1 MTDPAWLDEGLDHI
15 WLPYAQM
22 KTAPRPVAVKSTY
35 GSRIVLHD
43 GRELIDG
50 IGSWWTAVHGY
61 NHPHILGAVRAQLET
76 MPHVMLG
83 GLAHE
88 QAYRL
93 ATRLAGMLPGDLS
106 RVFFSESG
114 SVSVEVALKI
124 AVQYWRNTTGEV
136 RPRFLAFRGGYH
148 GDTFTA
154 MSVCDPEDSMH
165 ALFGPALPAQY
176 ITDLPTDEARAGEM
190 DRILSEHRDIA
201 AVIVEP
207 MLQGAAGMHMH
218 DADTLRRIREVCDRH
233 GTLLIFDEI
242 FTGLGRLGA
251 MTAAHLSG
259 VTPDIMTLGKAL
271 TGGVIPLAAT
281 IAGAHVYSAFH
292 AEEGSKA
299 LMHGPTYTGHALA
312 CAAANASLDLF
323 ASEPRL
329 AQVAALDA
337 HYRQELSPLRD
348 HPAVADVRIRG
359 SVAAVDMKA
368 AFDLQEARKRFI
380 EQGVFIRPIGKT
392 VYLAPAYT
400 ISGADL
406 SVLTDA
412 ILRFADSSGID
423 ATGRSNP

>member
-1 MTDPAWLDEGLDHI
+1 
-15 WLPYAQM
+15 
-22 KTAPRPVAVKSTY
+22 
-35 GSRIVLHD
+35 
-43 GRELIDG
+43 
-50 IGSWWTAVHGY
+50 
-61 NHPHILGAVRAQLET
+61 
-76 MPHVMLG
+76 
-83 GLAHE
+83 
-88 QAYRL
+88 
-93 ATRLAGMLPGDLS
+93 MLPGDLS
-106 RVFFSESG
+106 RAFFSESG
-114 SVSVEVALKI
+114 SVAVEVALKI

-176 ITDLPTDEARAGEM
+176 ITDLPIDEARAGEM
-190 DRILSEHRDIA
+190 DRILSERRDIA

-207 MLQGAAGMHMH
+207 MLQGAAGMRMH
-218 DADTLRRIREVCDRH
+218 GADTLRRIREVCDRH
-233 GTLLIFDEI
+233 GVLLIFDEI

-271 TGGVIPLAAT
+271 TGGVTPLAAT
-281 IAGAHVYSAFH
+281 IASAHVYSAFH
-292 AEEGSKA
+292 ADEGSKA

-329 AQVAALDA
+329 AQVAALDV
-337 HYRQELSPLRD
+337 HYQQALAPLRD
-348 HPAVADVRIRG
+348 HPGVADVRIRG
-359 SVAAVDMKA
+359 SVAAVEMA
-368 AFDLQEARKRFI
+368 ASFDLQAARRSFI

-400 ISGADL
+400 ISGAEL
-406 SVLTDA
+406 VALTDA
-412 ILRFADSSGID
+412 VLRFVEHSGIR
-423 ATGRSNP
+423 TGGR

>member
-1 MTDPAWLDEGLDHI
+1 MTDPTWLDEGLEHI

-22 KTAPRPVAVKSTY
+22 KTAPRPVAVKSTH

-61 NHPHILGAVRAQLET
+61 NHPHILAAMRAQLET

-93 ATRLAGMLPGDLS
+93 ATRLAAMLPGDLS

-154 MSVCDPEDSMH
+154 MSVCDPDDSMH

-190 DRILSEHRDIA
+190 DRMLGEHKDIA

-207 MLQGAAGMHMH
+207 MLQGAAGMRMH
-218 DADTLRRIREVCDRH
+218 GADTLRRIRQVCDRH
-233 GTLLIFDEI
+233 DVLLIFDEI

-271 TGGVIPLAAT
+271 TGGVTPLAAT
-281 IAGAHVYSAFH
+281 IASTHVYSAFH
-292 AEEGSKA
+292 ADEGSKA

-329 AQVAALDA
+329 AQVAALEA
-337 HYRQELSPLRD
+337 HYQQALSPLRG
-348 HPAVADVRIRG
+348 HPAVADVRISG
-359 SVAAVDMKA
+359 SVAAVEMSASFDIQA
-368 AFDLQEARKRFI
+368 ARQGFI

-400 ISGADL
+400 ISGAEHAA
-406 SVLTDA
+406 LTDA
-412 ILRFADSSGID
+412 ILRFVEYSGIR
-423 ATGRSNP
+423 AAGQ